1 MKNVLLSLFY
11 LLIVQIAFA
20 QVVVTDATINAGDTY
35 TMTVGTE
42 YILDGFVYVEDGATL
57 VIEPG
62 VVVKA
67 AVFPSNE
74 TELTS
79 ALIISK
85 GAKILAEGTADAPI
99 IFTSELDD
107 LSIISDLTASDNN
120 TWGGLIILGNS
131 IVGEDGG
138 TDVVEGLL
146 SGADDP
152 RNIYGGTDVADNS
165 GILKYVSIRHG
176 GADIGADNEIN
187 GLTLAGVGNGTVI
200 DYIEIFANQDDGI
213 EFFGGSVN
221 VTHAVVGFV
230 GDDSYD
236 MDESWS
242 GYIQFALAVQGAANG
257 LGDNA
262 IEYDGSEDTDKDP
275 NETGRIYNGTFIGAG
290 AGAENAK
297 SNGLLLKKDGKVQIW
312 NSIFLNQLG
321 PVFRY
326 DLPGESAIAGNIA
339 FGYQGELVVGTQ
351 STIFDVVETDPLL
364 AGVSNKP
371 NKRLDPRPQAGSI
384 ALSGAATTPEEA
396 LTTTYRGA
404 FDASTNWAMGWTAMD
419 AYEYFGNLTTSTI
432 DFGVSH
438 SGLLL
443 HVPSPNPVQEEFAN
457 ITFELSEASDVQLSI
472 YDITGQLKT
481 QLALGKQPSGPHQYP
496 LYVGDYGN
504 GAYIMVLRTAQGGV
518 SQKLVVSK

>member
-1 MKNVLLSLFY
+1 MKNVLLILFC
-11 LLIVQIAFA
+11 LLLVQVSFA
-20 QVVVTDATINAGDTY
+20 QVIVSDATINAGDTY
-35 TMTVGTE
+35 TMSTGTE
-42 YILDGFVYVEDGATL
+42 YVLDGYVYVEAGATL

-62 VVVKA
+62 VVVKG
-67 AVFPSNE
+67 AVFPSNG
-74 TELTS
+74 TDLTS
-79 ALIISK
+79 GLIISK

-107 LSIISDLTASDNN
+107 LSMTTELTAADNN

-138 TDVVEGLL
+138 TDVVEGLP

-187 GLTLAGVGNGTVI
+187 GLTLGGVGNGTVI

-242 GYIQFALAVQGAANG
+242 GYIQFALAVQGVANG

-312 NSIFLNQLG
+312 NSIFLNQVG

-326 DLPGESAIAGNIA
+326 DLAGASAIAGNIV
-339 FGYQGELVVGTQ
+339 FGYQGALVVGPQ
-351 STIFDVVETDPLL
+351 SATFDVAEVDPVL
-364 AGVSNKP
+364 GGISNMP
-371 NKRLDPRPQAGSI
+371 DNGLDPRPQAGSI
-384 ALSGAATTPEEA
+384 ALGGATATSEGVATA
-396 LTTTYRGA
+396 YRGA
-404 FDASTNWAMGWTAMD
+404 FNGTTNWALGWTAMD
-419 AYEYFGNLTTSTI
+419 S
-432 DFGVSH
+432 
-438 SGLLL
+438 
-443 HVPSPNPVQEEFAN
+443 
-457 ITFELSEASDVQLSI
+457 
-472 YDITGQLKT
+472 
-481 QLALGKQPSGPHQYP
+481 
-496 LYVGDYGN
+496 
-504 GAYIMVLRTAQGGV
+504 LRI
-518 SQKLVVSK
+518 LW

>member
-1 MKNVLLSLFY
+1 MKNVLLTLFWL
-11 LLIVQIAFA
+11 LLIQASFA
-20 QVVVTDATINAGDTY
+20 QVVVSDATINAGDTY
-35 TMTVGTE
+35 TMSTGTE
-42 YILDGFVYVEDGATL
+42 YMLDGFVYVEEGATL

-67 AVFPSNE
+67 AVFPSNGIDP
-74 TELTS
+74 TS

-99 IFTSELDD
+99 IFTSQLDD
-107 LSIISDLTASDNN
+107 LTMVTELSAADNN

-138 TDVVEGLL
+138 TDVVEGLP
-146 SGADDP
+146 SGADDQ
-152 RNIYGGTDVADNS
+152 RNIYGGTDMADNS

-187 GLTLAGVGNGTVI
+187 GLTLAGVGNGTLI

-242 GYIQFALAVQGAANG
+242 GYIQFALSVQGSANG

-262 IEYDGSEDTDKDP
+262 IEYDGSEDTNKDP

-312 NSIFLNQLG
+312 NSIFLNQVG

-326 DLPGESAIAGNIA
+326 DLPGESAIAGNIV
-339 FGYQGELVVGTQ
+339 FGYQGELVVGTP
-351 STIFDVVETDPLL
+351 SAIFDIVEEDPALS
-364 AGVSNKP
+364 GVSNMP
-371 NKRLDPRPQAGSI
+371 DNSLDPRPQAGSI
-384 ALSGAATTPEEA
+384 ALEGAASTSEGVSTA
-396 LTTTYRGA
+396 YRGA
-404 FDASTNWAMGWTAMD
+404 FDGTTNWALGWTAMD
-419 AYEYFGNLTTSTI
+419 AHGYFGNLVTSTI
-432 DFGVSH
+432 DFGVST
-438 SGLLL
+438 SGLVL
-443 HVPSPNPVQEEFAN
+443 HVPSPNPVPAEFAN
-457 ITFELSEASDVQLSI
+457 ITFELPESSDVQLSV

-481 QLALGKQPSGPHQYP
+481 QLALGKQSSGFHQYS
-496 LYVGDYGN
+496 LNVGNYGN
-504 GAYIMVLRTAQGGV
+504 GTYIMVLGTAQGGV

>member
-1 MKNVLLSLFY
+1 MKNVFLTLFY
-11 LLIVQIAFA
+11 LLLVQVSFS
-20 QVVVTDATINAGDTY
+20 QVVVSDATINAGDTY
-35 TMTVGTE
+35 TMSTGTE
-42 YILDGFVYVEDGATL
+42 YMLDGFVYVEEGATL
-57 VIEPG
+57 IIEPG

-67 AVFPSNE
+67 AVFPSNGIDP
-74 TELTS
+74 TS

-99 IFTSELDD
+99 IFTSQLDD
-107 LSIISDLTASDNN
+107 LTMVTELSAADNN
-120 TWGGLIILGNS
+120 TWGGLVILGNS

-138 TDVVEGLL
+138 TDVVEGLP

-242 GYIQFALAVQGAANG
+242 GYIQFALAVQGADNG

-262 IEYDGSEDTDKDP
+262 IEYDGSEDTNKDP

-290 AGAENAK
+290 AGTQNAK
-297 SNGLLLKKDGKVQIW
+297 SNGLLLKKDGKVEIW
-312 NSIFLNQLG
+312 NSIFLNQVG

-326 DLPGESAIAGNIA
+326 DLPGASAIAGNIV
-339 FGYQGELVVGTQ
+339 FGFQGDLVVGTP
-351 STIFDVVETDPLL
+351 SATFDVLQADPMLN
-364 AGVSNKP
+364 GVSNMP
-371 NKRLDPRPQAGSI
+371 NNGLDPRPQAGSI
-384 ALSGAATTPEEA
+384 ALEGAMSTSEGVA
-396 LTTTYRGA
+396 TTYRGA
-404 FDASTNWAMGWTAMD
+404 FDGTTNWALGWTAMD
-419 AYEYFGNLTTSTI
+419 TYGYFGNLVTSTI
-432 DFGVSH
+432 DFGVSTN
-438 SGLLL
+438 GLALN
-443 HVPSPNPVQEEFAN
+443 VPNPNPVQTALAT
-457 ITFELSEASDVQLSI
+457 ISFELPESSAVHLRI

-481 QLALGKQPSGPHQYP
+481 QLALGHQLSGYHQY
-496 LYVGDYGN
+496 LLNVGDYGN
-504 GAYIMVLRTAQGGV
+504 GTYIMVLGTEQGSV